1 MGFKKVKR
9 ARIYEEVLAQLKD
22 YLLKG
27 DISPGS
33 KLPSERELALMFGV
47 NRVSVREA
55 LTILEANG
63 MITRKVGEG
72 TFHTGHT
79 GASAYTA
86 SSIIDLIK
94 KSKNIII
101 EPLQVR
107 LALEPKIARLAATHI
122 NKNQLESLNNILKQQ
137 KELLAKKGDIINL
150 DKQFHMEVALAT
162 GNSIFAGLVEAL
174 HNSFMESRRE
184 SPPSPERGKSGYM
197 LHKKLYTALKNH
209 DMDEAEEVMQDHII
223 QVEQAAIKH
232 LKSIN
237 QAPGVL
243 PARAITKNQGKP

>member
-1 MGFKKVKR
+1 VVFKKVTR

-27 DISPGS
+27 DIIPGS
-33 KLPSERELALMFGV
+33 KLPSERELAGMFGV

-55 LTILEANG
+55 LTVLEANG
-63 MITRKVGEG
+63 MITRRVGEG
-72 TFHTGHT
+72 TFHT

-86 SSIIDLIK
+86 SSVIEQIK
-94 KSKNIII
+94 ENKNLII

-107 LALEPKIARLAATHI
+107 LALEPKIARLAAAHI
-122 NKNQLESLNNILKQQ
+122 NQNQLESLNNILKQQ
-137 KELLAKKGDIINL
+137 KELLAKKEDIITL

-184 SPPSPERGKSGYM
+184 SPLSPERGKSGYL
-197 LHKKLYTALKNH
+197 LHKKLYTALKNR
-209 DMDEAEEVMQDHII
+209 DVDEAEKVMQDHII

-232 LKSIN
+232 LKIKNTAPKGSVAG
-237 QAPGVL
+237 QALRG
-243 PARAITKNQGKP
+243 A